1 MLDRDLRMQALML
14 ATQLPD
20 DEVTARRVHQMLG
33 ELIDHW
39 IYKDGIIQSSTLPS
53 SPTGGSLTTDS
64 KCIGK
69 DEQFPV

>member
-20 DEVTARRVHQMLG
+20 DEMTARRVYTMLG

-39 IYKDGIIQSSTLPS
+39 IYKDGIIHSSTLPS
-53 SPTGGSLTTDS
+53 NPAGASLNADS
-64 KCIGK
+64 KCIGN
-69 DEQFPV
+69 DERFPV